1 MKKYNPQTRQFE
13 AYEVSEDWNVQIV
26 PDDKDA
32 SCNCASCGA
41 VISTWRE
48 SVMSHFI
55 QPDDGDYAS
64 MPSYAIC
71 QDCMQQEIEDEKKY
85 IFGV

>member
-1 MKKYNPQTRQFE
+1 MKKYNPQIKQFE

-41 VISTWRE
+41 EISSWRN
-48 SVMSHFI
+48 SYMSHFI
-55 QPDDGDYAS
+55 QPDDGDYKS
-64 MPSYAIC
+64 EPSYAIC
-71 QDCMQQEIEDEKKY
+71 KDCMDKELETEKLY
-85 IFGV
+85 IVSF